1 MEELKTIR
9 NLADEELTLLEL
21 INKINDLCGYN
32 ITDFISYEE
41 LLESSNIQF
50 TLNNNITINVIFTV
64 VRFDEINLE
73 ESDVTVSEADIL

>member
-64 VRFDEINLE
+64 VRFDEINIE

>member
-41 LLESSNIQF
+41 LLENSNIQF